1 MKRFYLR
8 YRRWFLIAIFFI
20 LGFVLFAIYKVA
32 KEPVTV
38 ADDLPWLNRDNMQTY
53 RKEQATIKQDM
64 AEQKKSGQE
73 IKQVEKIKSAKR
85 KQSESIQTEI
95 TIQVDLKGEIK
106 HPGIYKVGATCN
118 LADLIALAGGLT
130 DDAAVDYLNL
140 VMPLEDQQ
148 LYRIPSLA
156 EIASLQTIGQPNV
169 LKPGILKVLPN
180 DYVQRLNLPY
190 HKNRQSENYEAEKL
204 LNINSLSQEQLAKVP
219 HVGPKLAARIVSY
232 RDEHGDFVNMQ
243 TLLNVK
249 GIKAKKL
256 EQLKKHLICN

>member
-8 YRRWFLIAIFFI
+8 YRHWFLVAIFLI
-20 LGFVLFAIYKVA
+20 LGFILFAIYKVA

-38 ADDLPWLNRDNMQTY
+38 SDDLPWLNRDNMQTY
-53 RKEQATIKQDM
+53 HQEQVTTKE
-64 AEQKKSGQE
+64 SGQE
-73 IKQVEKIKSAKR
+73 LKQVEKIKFAKR
-85 KQSESIQTEI
+85 REAEATQTEI

-106 HPGIYKVGATCN
+106 CPGIYKIGASCN
-118 LADLIALAGGLT
+118 LADLIDLAGGLT
-130 DDAAVDYLNL
+130 DAAAVDYLNL

-148 LYRIPSLA
+148 LYRIPSLT
-156 EIASLQTIGQPNV
+156 EIASLQTLGQSNN

-180 DYVQRLNLPY
+180 DYVQRLNLSYP
-190 HKNRQSENYEAEKL
+190 KNKQSENYEVEKL
-204 LNINSLSQEQLAKVP
+204 LNINNLSQEQLAKVP

-232 RDEHGDFVNMQ
+232 RDEHGDFGNMQ

-256 EQLKKHLICN
+256 EQLKKHLTCN